1 MQTMVPFI
9 LEILIPYKRVA
20 CLMNILNDFTVG
32 QIIYESN
39 MVKKEWYD
47 LALSEIQYLC
57 KQQYSLCQN
66 SLGAT
71 TVQNQE
77 EK

>member
-1 MQTMVPFI
+1 
-9 LEILIPYKRVA
+9 
-20 CLMNILNDFTVG
+20 MNILNDFTVG

-66 SLGAT
+66 SLEAT
-71 TVQNQE
+71 AVQNQE